1 MKFGIFANLARPGK
15 LEDFT
20 KALEEA
26 REQAVYCD
34 KVGFDSIWYTE
45 HHFGHEGY
53 ELIPNPILMGADIAA
68 RTKNIRIGQAANI
81 ITFWHPLRL
90 AEDIALLDQLSGG
103 RVDVGI
109 GRGLYGREA
118 MNLNQLANP
127 KDQEQNR
134 ALFEETYEILLKA
147 WSERFFSHKG
157 AFYNFPTPG
166 LQWKHPLSPPSEDF
180 MDMEKGEITKM
191 SIIPTTHQRPHP
203 PIWQVIDSPRSIKWA
218 AENQVNG
225 IFWMPTV
232 KELKK
237 RFELYRDTLSE
248 AKGVPVELGEGISL
262 VRDVYVADTMEEARR
277 DAEEAVLHT
286 YRWICH
292 WRGLG
297 NMLDPGEELKPGTEL
312 SYEFL
317 HSRNLLFGTPD
328 YVAEKI
334 QELKEELN
342 LKQLLLWTNHGS
354 LSHEKIMRSTKL
366 FAEEVMPK
374 FKKDISLHV

>member
-1 MKFGIFANLARPGK
+1 MKFGIFANLAGPGRHQ
-15 LEDFT
+15 DFA
-20 KALEEA
+20 KVIEEA

-34 KVGFDSIWYTE
+34 QAGFDSIWYTE

-53 ELIPNPILMGADIAA
+53 ELVPNPILMGADIAA
-68 RTKNIRIGQAANI
+68 HTKNIRIGQAANI

-103 RVDVGI
+103 RVEVGI

-118 MNLNQLANP
+118 MNLNQLADP
-127 KDQEQNR
+127 RDQEKNR
-134 ALFEETYEILLKA
+134 ALFEETYEILKKA
-147 WSERFFSHKG
+147 LSERFFSHQG
-157 AFYNFPTPG
+157 EFYQFPAPG
-166 LQWKHPLSPPSEDF
+166 LKWNHPLSPQTDEY
-180 MDMEKGEITKM
+180 MDMEKGEIKKM
-191 SIIPTTHQRPHP
+191 SIMPPPLQQPHP
-203 PIWQVIDSPRSIKWA
+203 PLWQVIDTPRSIRWA
-218 AENQVNG
+218 AEHQVNG

-232 KELKK
+232 KELKI
-237 RFELYRDTLSE
+237 RFELYRETLSQ
-248 AKGVPVELGEGISL
+248 AKGAPAKLGEGLAL
-262 VRDVYVADTMEEARR
+262 VRDCYVAETMEEARR

-342 LKQLLLWTNHGS
+342 VQHLLLWTNHGS

-366 FAEEVMPK
+366 FAEEVMPR
-374 FKKDISLHV
+374 FKDKA

>member
-1 MKFGIFANLARPGK
+1 MKFGIFANLAGPGRHQ
-15 LEDFT
+15 DFA
-20 KALEEA
+20 KVIEEA

-34 KVGFDSIWYTE
+34 QAGFDSIWYTE

-68 RTKNIRIGQAANI
+68 HTKNIRIGQAANI

-103 RVDVGI
+103 RVEVGI

-118 MNLNQLANP
+118 MNLNQLADP
-127 KDQEQNR
+127 RDQEKNR
-134 ALFEETYEILLKA
+134 ALFEETYEILKKA
-147 WSERFFSHKG
+147 LSERFFSHQG
-157 AFYNFPTPG
+157 EFYQFPAPG
-166 LQWKHPLSPPSEDF
+166 LKWNHPLSPQTDEY
-180 MDMEKGEITKM
+180 MDMEKGEIKKM
-191 SIIPTTHQRPHP
+191 SIMPPPLQQPHP
-203 PIWQVIDSPRSIKWA
+203 PLWQVIDTPRSIRWA
-218 AENQVNG
+218 AEHQVNG

-232 KELKK
+232 KELKI
-237 RFELYRDTLSE
+237 RFELYRETLSQ
-248 AKGVPVELGEGISL
+248 AKRAPAKLGEGLAL
-262 VRDVYVADTMEEARR
+262 VRDCYVAETMEEARR

-342 LKQLLLWTNHGS
+342 VQHLLLWTNHGS

-366 FAEEVMPK
+366 FAEEVMPR
-374 FKKDISLHV
+374 FKDKA